1 MKSET
6 KKSDNLRGPAA
17 IRVLAKTV
25 QIRMLEH
32 AKDGKYAKGQVYEVP
47 LKDTPEN
54 LIPGEPFWVAMNG
67 QGTILYAQS
76 PVTGDFFFRFKEW
89 RAKPG
94 DIPMPRFD
102 PGGRTA
108 QGRNGPFVTR
118 PSTSMDAIYEIVD
131 GKYTGLTA
139 MAMYPYI
146 YEAGDDGNAKY
157 VGTAAQVEKVEEFHE
172 ANGIADEDFPYQGN
186 LLPALGEAIVG
197 ANKVILGKVEG
208 GLIRSMSKPPD
219 GYKAPKLAARKS
231 ASKTTP
237 KKNGRK

>member
-6 KKSDNLRGPAA
+6 KKGDSVRGPAE
-17 IRVLAKTV
+17 IRVLAKTA
-25 QIRMLEH
+25 QIKMLEH

-54 LIPGEPFWVAMNG
+54 LIAGGPFWVAMNG
-67 QGTILYAQS
+67 QGTVLYAQS
-76 PVTGDFFFRFKEW
+76 PVSGDFFFRFKEW

-94 DIPMPRFD
+94 ETPVPRFD
-102 PGGRTA
+102 PGGRTV

-118 PSTSMDAIYEIVD
+118 PSTSMDSVYEIVD
-131 GKYTGLTA
+131 GKFAGLTA

-146 YEAGDDGNAKY
+146 YEAGEDGSAKI

-172 ANGIADEDFPYQGN
+172 ANGIGDEDFGYQSN
-186 LLPALGEAIVG
+186 LLPALGESIVA

-208 GLIRSMSKPPD
+208 GLIRAMSRPPD
-219 GYKAPKLAARKS
+219 GYKPPKLAARK
-231 ASKTTP
+231 ATKTP
-237 KKNGRK
+237 AKKNGRK